1 MSNDDNTL
9 LKVEINNYLNE
20 NNLSLRKFS
29 KIVDIPTSTLSRIIN
44 SKQKPSITHIK
55 KLSKFIPLFLNS
67 FLNDDLSSKDINID
81 ITNTQSIQN
90 NELYNILKFSQFADS
105 KKLNQ
110 EINNQFNKCK
120 EYAKTQDGI
129 NMIKSDF
136 DRKIK
141 EINGVGPLVDSL
153 ENLYSRYILENPSS
167 TKALIIGAVLIY
179 FIIPLDVIPD
189 YLFGIGYI
197 DDMLLLQ
204 FELSVLDKLKS
215 N

>member
-67 FLNDDLSSKDINID
+67 FLNNDLSSKDINID
-81 ITNTQSIQN
+81 ITNTQDIQN

-110 EINNQFNKCK
+110 EINSQFNKCK
-120 EYAKTQDGI
+120 EYAKTQAGI

-141 EINGVGPLVDSL
+141 EINGVGPLIDSL

-167 TKALIIGAVLIY
+167 TKALIIGAVLLY

-197 DDMLLLQ
+197 DDLLLLQ

>member
-110 EINNQFNKCK
+110 EINNQFKKCK
-120 EYAKTQDGI
+120 EYAKTQAGI

-136 DRKIK
+136 DKKIK
-141 EINGVGPLVDSL
+141 EINGVGPLIDSL
-153 ENLYSRYILENPSS
+153 NSLYNKYILESPYS
-167 TKALIIGAVLIY
+167 TKALIIGAVLLY

>member
-81 ITNTQSIQN
+81 ITNTQAIQN

-141 EINGVGPLVDSL
+141 EINGVWPF
-153 ENLYSRYILENPSS
+153 N
-167 TKALIIGAVLIY
+167 
-179 FIIPLDVIPD
+179 
-189 YLFGIGYI
+189 
-197 DDMLLLQ
+197 
-204 FELSVLDKLKS
+204 
-215 N
+215 

>member
-81 ITNTQSIQN
+81 ITNTQAIQN

>member
-141 EINGVGPLVDSL
+141 EINGVGPLIDSL

-167 TKALIIGAVLIY
+167 TKALIIGAVLLY

>member
-81 ITNTQSIQN
+81 ITNTQAIQN

-141 EINGVGPLVDSL
+141 EINGVGPLIDSL

-167 TKALIIGAVLIY
+167 TKALIIGAVLLY

-204 FELSVLDKLKS
+204 FELSVLDKFKS

>member
-81 ITNTQSIQN
+81 ITNTQAIQN

-141 EINGVGPLVDSL
+141 EINGVGPLIDSL

-167 TKALIIGAVLIY
+167 TKALIIGAVLLY

>member
-9 LKVEINNYLNE
+9 LKVEINNYLTE

-81 ITNTQSIQN
+81 ITNTQALQN

-141 EINGVGPLVDSL
+141 EINGVGPLIDSL

-167 TKALIIGAVLIY
+167 TKALIIGAVLLY

>member
-9 LKVEINNYLNE
+9 LKVEINNYLTE

-29 KIVDIPTSTLSRIIN
+29 KIVDIPISTLSRIIN
-44 SKQKPSITHIK
+44 SKQKPNITHIK

-81 ITNTQSIQN
+81 ITNTQALQN

>member
-1 MSNDDNTL
+1 
-9 LKVEINNYLNE
+9 
-20 NNLSLRKFS
+20 
-29 KIVDIPTSTLSRIIN
+29 
-44 SKQKPSITHIK
+44 
-55 KLSKFIPLFLNS
+55 
-67 FLNDDLSSKDINID
+67 
-81 ITNTQSIQN
+81 
-90 NELYNILKFSQFADS
+90 
-105 KKLNQ
+105 
-110 EINNQFNKCK
+110 
-120 EYAKTQDGI
+120 
-129 NMIKSDF
+129 MIKSDF

-141 EINGVGPLVDSL
+141 EINGVGPLIDSL

-167 TKALIIGAVLIY
+167 TKALIIGAVLLY

>member
-67 FLNDDLSSKDINID
+67 FLNDDLSSKDI
-81 ITNTQSIQN
+81 TNTQAIQN

-141 EINGVGPLVDSL
+141 EINGVGPLIDSL

-167 TKALIIGAVLIY
+167 TKALIIGAVLLY

>member
-81 ITNTQSIQN
+81 ITNTQAIQN

-120 EYAKTQDGI
+120 EYAKIQDGI

-141 EINGVGPLVDSL
+141 EINGVGPLIDSL

-167 TKALIIGAVLIY
+167 TKALIIGAVLLY

>member
-81 ITNTQSIQN
+81 ITNTQAIQN

-136 DRKIK
+136 DKKIK
-141 EINGVGPLVDSL
+141 EINGVGPLIDSL

-167 TKALIIGAVLIY
+167 TKALIIGAVLLY

>member
-67 FLNDDLSSKDINID
+67 FLNDDLSSKDINIY
-81 ITNTQSIQN
+81 ITNTQAIQN

-136 DRKIK
+136 DKKIK
-141 EINGVGPLVDSL
+141 EINGVGPLIDSL

-167 TKALIIGAVLIY
+167 TKALIIGAVLLY

-204 FELSVLDKLKS
+204 FELSALDKLKS